1 MDGQLIS
8 LLFVLEI
15 NLLMFLM
22 LNLLFEHRY
31 DATGNTHG
39 EPEMVP
45 PTPTRLSWDF
55 ENEELLKT
63 IGQAQAD
70 AQKVLNVSQIKW
82 LII

>member
-1 MDGQLIS
+1 MSNI
-8 LLFVLEI
+8 FI
-15 NLLMFLM
+15 
-22 LNLLFEHRY
+22 EHRY

-39 EPEMVP
+39 KPEMEP

-70 AQKVLNVSQIKW
+70 AQKVLNVRDIKLL
-82 LII
+82 LIVGKQFN